1 MSGYLRD
8 NALRKHLDE
17 KVKETARTRQA
28 AEDGLR
34 AAQDMLDQARRVDT
48 NVAEAERALAE
59 ASAAMVAK
67 DYKVAVDKSAEALER
82 GRRSYRERARG
93 IVDSSAAL
101 GRLAK
106 ELGADLAET
115 ESTLAKAE
123 GALAAEDLGGAIDHA
138 KKAWKRSEKILQ
150 EHLSSSFSKAQA
162 LILSAKNMSRDVA
175 HIEDLLSRAR
185 SAMEN
190 NDFQSALDFTK
201 EGLDTIREDM
211 TAAMTREI
219 RVAEDLVRT
228 AAELGADTTKPANLI
243 ERARGDMANLD
254 FEKAKNALNQ
264 SRAESEKALQR
275 SLDGRASDFSRII
288 QEARAI
294 GADPSA
300 AQEVFTRAESAIKK
314 GSYQEGAQ
322 LAKQGFQA
330 VQQAQ
335 FQR

>member
-1 MSGYLRD
+1 
-8 NALRKHLDE
+8 
-17 KVKETARTRQA
+17 
-28 AEDGLR
+28 
-34 AAQDMLDQARRVDT
+34 
-48 NVAEAERALAE
+48 
-59 ASAAMVAK
+59 
-67 DYKVAVDKSAEALER
+67 
-82 GRRSYRERARG
+82 
-93 IVDSSAAL
+93 

-288 QEARAI
+288 QEASAHAKRADVAVDAI
-294 GADPSA
+294 LDRYRKVETRLKELHRSFAEVEGFGVQTVRARKFSEAARQAYQERNPAEVEKAVQSA
-300 AQEVFTRAESAIKK
+300 YDELRRAERERVLEAIERAEFILTL
-314 GSYQEGAQ
+314 GEQN
-322 LAKQGFQA
+322 A
-330 VQQAQ
+330 V
-335 FQR
+335 